1 MDKLYKYWFILLWLP
16 MNISAAVLCS
26 DLQSLQN
33 LKEQGNYRS
42 ALQLMGSCLTKINPQ
57 PSSDDLLALD
67 KIVEQVLILDKEL
80 LFEDNYRNFQSVIE
94 NYYYLQGLEF
104 KFADYFQRPKTKLF
118 PKLSKVE
125 EKYYFYYDSG
135 RILPFSRGIALTNK
149 AILWKN
155 IAGYPQRLSFEQIN
169 NIALIYERG
178 LSLTGWKLRINNNKD
193 IRLSRISEKA
203 VSTFAQAIVYF
214 INFNKVGLEPIKL
227 TIPEKEQA
235 ILAGWITLCDNQNTE
250 QSPIT
255 SLQLLDACLTRFISN
270 CSNLKISQKDNL
282 LLNKLVTQIFSQPE
296 NKSNSFRNFKIIL
309 STRLFSDLDFKFAG
323 SNLKTDLK
331 LFQSMRNKEE
341 VYQFY
346 FDTGYILSNSRGIV
360 LTDQAIIWKNLLA
373 KSIYWNNIFSATQR
387 LPFDEIFEVKLISE
401 QDINFITT
409 WKLRLNGTQDIT
421 LSQLTDKNAKLFATA
436 IVYFINFST
445 GKNLI
450 LQVM

>member
-16 MNISAAVLCS
+16 MNISAAVLCN
-26 DLQSLQN
+26 DLRSLQT

-57 PSSDDLLALD
+57 PLSDDLLALD
-67 KIVEQVLILDKEL
+67 EIIEQVLILDKGL
-80 LFEDNYRNFQSVIE
+80 PFEDSYRNFQSVIE
-94 NYYYLQGLEF
+94 NYYYLQDLEF

-118 PKLSKVE
+118 PKLHKAE

-155 IAGYPQRLSFEQIN
+155 IADDPQRLSFDQIN

-203 VSTFAQAIVYF
+203 ITTLAQAIIYF
-214 INFNKVGLEPIKL
+214 INFNKAGSEPIKL

-255 SLQLLDACLTRFISN
+255 SLQLLDACLSKFVSS
-270 CSNLKISQKDNL
+270 CSYLEVSQKDNL
-282 LLNKLVTQIFSQPE
+282 LLNKLVTQIFSQPK
-296 NKSNSFRNFKIIL
+296 NQSNSFRNFKIVL
-309 STRLFSDLDFKFAG
+309 STRLFSHLNFKFAG
-323 SNLKTDLK
+323 SNLKPDIK
-331 LFQSMRNKEE
+331 LFQSVRNKEE
-341 VYQFY
+341 IYQFY
-346 FDTGYILSNSRGIV
+346 FDTGYIISNSRGIA
-360 LTDQAIIWKNLLA
+360 LTDKAIIWKNLLA
-373 KSIYWNNIFSATQR
+373 KSIHWNNISGTTQR
-387 LPFDEIFEVKLISE
+387 LSFDEIFEVKLVSE
-401 QDINFITT
+401 QNLNFITT

-421 LSQLTDKNAKLFATA
+421 LSQLTNENAKLFASA
-436 IVYFINFST
+436 MVYFINFFT
-445 GKNLI
+445 GKNLT